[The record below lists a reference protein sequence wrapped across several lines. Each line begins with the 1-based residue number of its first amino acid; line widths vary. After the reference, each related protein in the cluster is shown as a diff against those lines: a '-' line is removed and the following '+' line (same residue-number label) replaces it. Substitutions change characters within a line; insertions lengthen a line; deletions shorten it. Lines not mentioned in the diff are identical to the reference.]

1 MLQDLNEFETA
12 RGLAQEAKDLLKEQ
26 QEATKAAA
34 EAAEKHALEGKMAD
48 QLSPEAKADLENLK
62 ARQQQVGEKL
72 AQLENKMSD
81 LAKRDQN
88 ADPLAAEALAESAK
102 KSRERQTA
110 DRARQAGEQLAQ
122 NQTGRAR
129 DSQKQ
134 VERDLQKLLD
144 NLQNRRENDLR
155 HLISALKQTQKELDD
170 LKARQEANR
179 KAMAAAGQI
188 ADPEKK
194 REELQRL
201 AKEQKQI
208 EKELREKLQK
218 LQKLSNAA
226 ARAGERAAQAMARA
240 GEQADQGDADE
251 AEAEQQEAQQHL
263 ENTQEDIEEAIR
275 EAEEQLAMEQLSRI
289 RDDLANLSKRQS
301 GLVEEAEKYGK
312 MLEEG
317 ALNLPRKKSVVGIGR
332 AEEGVRDETS
342 DLVERL
348 DAAPVYAQTLKRAAE
363 AMTRAAE
370 KLRAADPGDDA
381 QRDMKL
387 AARRFDQLL
396 EALKADQGEGQGG
409 QQGEQQGGQQGQK
422 GMAGGDGI
430 PTAAQLKML
439 KFLQEEINDRTEEID
454 TVRAKKKELP
464 PEMEKELVDLEEQ
477 QRNVADLARDLT
489 RPRRD
494 DGEE

>member
-12 RGLAQEAKDLLKEQ
+12 RGLAQEAKNLLKEQ

-34 EAAEKHALEGKMAD
+34 EAAEKHALEGKMPD
-48 QLSPEAKADLENLK
+48 QVAPEAKAELDNLAAK
-62 ARQQQVGEKL
+62 QEQIGEKL
-72 AQLENKMSD
+72 GQLENKMSD
-81 LAKRDQN
+81 LAKRDEN
-88 ADPLAAEALAESAK
+88 ADPLAAEALAEAAK
-102 KSRERQTA
+102 KSRDRQTT
-110 DRARQAGEQLAQ
+110 DKARQAGEQLAQ

-129 DSQKQ
+129 ETQKQ

-144 NLQNRRENDLR
+144 GLQNRRENDLR

-170 LKARQEANR
+170 LKARQEQNR
-179 KAMAAAGQI
+179 KNMAAAGNI

-194 REELQRL
+194 EEELQRL
-201 AKEQKQI
+201 AKEQKKI
-208 EKELREKLQK
+208 EKELRDKILKLE
-218 LQKLSNAA
+218 KLSNAA
-226 ARAGERAAQAMARA
+226 ARAGQRAAQAMARA
-240 GEQADQGDADE
+240 AEDAEQGDAED
-251 AEAEQQEAQQHL
+251 AEGDQKDAEQHL
-263 ENTQEDIEEAIR
+263 ENTQEEIAEAIR

-289 RDDLANLSKRQS
+289 RDDLANLGKRQTS
-301 GLVEEAEKYGK
+301 LVAEVENYGK
-312 MLEEG
+312 MQEAGE
-317 ALNLPRKKSVVGIGR
+317 LNLPRKKSVVGLGR

-363 AMTRAAE
+363 AMTRASE
-370 KLRAADPGDDA
+370 KLRGADPGEDA

-396 EALKADQGEGQGG
+396 ESLRADSGEGQGG
-409 QQGEQQGGQQGQK
+409 QQQGGQGGQGGQQ
-422 GMAGGDGI
+422 GGDGI

-454 TVRAKKKELP
+454 LVREKKKELP
-464 PEMEKELVDLEEQ
+464 AEMEDELGRLEEQ